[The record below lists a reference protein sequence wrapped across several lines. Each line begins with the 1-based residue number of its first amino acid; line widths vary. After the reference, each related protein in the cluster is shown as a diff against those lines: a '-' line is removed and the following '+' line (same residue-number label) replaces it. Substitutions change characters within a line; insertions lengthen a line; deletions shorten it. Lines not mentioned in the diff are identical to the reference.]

1 MKKILSVLLCIT
13 FVLCLSGC
21 TYNPPDGWTKKHHT
35 YEEVLKFAKAID
47 PNATV
52 EEEYN
57 DTVDE
62 YDWEFREWDAVING
76 VECHVASVSD
86 WVWNDGFGAGEFA
99 KTYYRIDTDYDYII
113 MQSILADNYSS
124 WKVSDSIRAKYHH
137 NTNTIF
143 AELNLPEYIKSI
155 QAAFEEA
162 NNVTGK

>member
-35 YEEVLKFAKAID
+35 YKEVLKFAKAID

-62 YDWEFREWDAVING
+62 
-76 VECHVASVSD
+76 
-86 WVWNDGFGAGEFA
+86 
-99 KTYYRIDTDYDYII
+99 
-113 MQSILADNYSS
+113 
-124 WKVSDSIRAKYHH
+124 
-137 NTNTIF
+137 
-143 AELNLPEYIKSI
+143 
-155 QAAFEEA
+155 
-162 NNVTGK
+162 